1 MISQA
6 CEVTLMLTFL
16 WVFSP
21 LVILHMLNQRTELL
35 FMLSIQCLL
44 AKKSTVTLMSAL
56 DELCIDHLW
65 LIPCLKIVDAAGF
78 FPEQMIPLE

>member
-1 MISQA
+1 MKAPVSKCKDEEMISQA

-35 FMLSIQCLL
+35 FMLYLRHLL

-56 DELCIDHLW
+56 EKLCIDH
-65 LIPCLKIVDAAGF
+65 P
-78 FPEQMIPLE
+78 